1 MFIFALPLFFEM
13 DFVLKV
19 WLRNPPEFAVLFT
32 RLVLIDVLIDCI
44 NYQIMILAQATG
56 KIKLYQGVVGGI
68 LLLNLPIS
76 YFFLKV
82 VHTSQYS
89 DFLVSITMT
98 IIAMIA
104 RHFIVKHLTEFSIT
118 RFLKKVILPCILV
131 VLVSSMLPFF
141 MKNFM
146 KDCLFKIFIIII
158 VCV

>member
-89 DFLVSITMT
+89 VFLVSITMT

-104 RHFIVKHLTEFSIT
+104 RLFIVKHLTEFSIT